1 MAVRDVVTSV
11 VVARRER
18 RSLEDGTTVSTVSTV
33 ATVSTVSTSS
43 HGEGKAVLWKSRRT
57 TPEAEEQELAEDA
70 SPEQQHLKT
79 Q

>member
-1 MAVRDVVTSV
+1 MTVRDGVTSV
-11 VVARRER
+11 VVAWSER
-18 RSLEDGTTVSTVSTV
+18 RSLEDGTTVSTVP
-33 ATVSTVSTSS
+33 TVSTVSTSS
-43 HGEGKAVLWKSRRT
+43 HGEGKAALWKSRRT